1 MLQEEQSDLLGLL
14 AQQELELCVFRH
26 ELMSIAGQT
35 GIATAEDKVLKI
47 ATKKYGAYTAYRS
60 VDEDE
65 EVVSELLLL
74 SQ

>member
-1 MLQEEQSDLLGLL
+1 MQEEHSDLLGLL

-26 ELMSIAGQT
+26 ELVTVVGQRGMSS
-35 GIATAEDKVLKI
+35 AEEKVLKI

-60 VDEDE
+60 IDEDAE
-65 EVVSELLLL
+65 ITSELLLL